1 MDTEA
6 VVLFHT
12 QAFDVISNSSST
24 DTAFHKTDT
33 GKHQVSSSLKKY
45 TFVIAIQVDHP
56 TDVLQEE
63 GCFVADN

>member
-6 VVLFHT
+6 GVLSHT

-33 GKHQVSSSLKKY
+33 GKHQVSSSPKKY

-56 TDVLQEE
+56 TDELQEE
-63 GCFVADN
+63 GYFVTDH